1 MEFKKEQLQNGLDI
15 VGEVNKSAKS
25 AAVGFFVKTGS
36 RDESKQINGVS
47 HFLEHMLFKGTE
59 KLSALEVNEAFDRT
73 GAQFNAFTSEENTV
87 YYAAVLPEYL
97 LEVTGLWIELMR
109 PALRDDDFSIEKNVI
124 KEEIAM
130 YKDLPSFDVMD
141 RCRTLHFDS
150 HPCGNSVLG
159 SEVSID
165 NLTAEQMRDYFTRR
179 YAPNNIVLACAGNFE
194 WDQICSICTN
204 SCSRWQEQA
213 VGRKLEHYGGSKKKE
228 RVEKSNLVR
237 EHICLMSAG
246 VSAQDPRRFAASLL
260 GIIVGDNV
268 GSRFFWELV
277 DKALAETATMQ
288 FGAMD
293 GTGAFYSYIRCSAGD
308 VTKVLNTVSGIF
320 QNLSENG
327 ITEDELRKAKN
338 KVLSALVIKNELP
351 MGRLIDLGFN
361 WIYLEQYRTVQDD
374 INSIKAVTV
383 DDVNELIGQFNPGDF
398 TQLSI
403 GPAQD
408 RGQRTENREQRAES
422 RRQRTDS
429 DL

>member
-1 MEFKKEQLQNGLDI
+1 MEFKKEQLANGLDLI
-15 VGEVNKSAKS
+15 GEVNKSAKS

-36 RDESKQINGVS
+36 RDESEQINGVS

-87 YYAAVLPEYL
+87 FYAAVLPEYL

-109 PALRDDDFSIEKNVI
+109 PALRDDDFNIEKNVI

-130 YKDLPSFDVMD
+130 YKDTPSFDVMD
-141 RCRTLHFDS
+141 QCRRLHFDG

-159 SEVSID
+159 SEASID
-165 NLTAEQMRDYFTRR
+165 NLTAEQMRDYFARR
-179 YAPNNIVLACAGNFE
+179 YAPNNMVLACAGNFD
-194 WDQICSICTN
+194 WDQICSFAAN
-204 SCSRWQEQA
+204 SCSRWRKQA
-213 VGRKLEHYGGSKKKE
+213 VGRKLEHYGGSKKKK
-228 RVEKSNLVR
+228 RVEKSNLAR

-246 VSAQDPRRFAASLL
+246 LSAQDPRRFAASLL

-277 DKALAETATMQ
+277 DKALAEAATMQ

-293 GTGAFYSYIRCSAGD
+293 GTGAFYSYISCSAEN
-308 VTKVLNTVSGIF
+308 VTKVLDTVSGIF
-320 QNLSENG
+320 QSLSKNG

-374 INSIKAVTV
+374 VSAIKAVTV
-383 DDVNELIGQFNPGDF
+383 DDVNVLIEQFKPEDF
-398 TQLSI
+398 TQLSL

-408 RGQRTENREQRAES
+408 RRQRTDNRG
-422 RRQRTDS
+422 QRTDS

>member
-1 MEFKKEQLQNGLDI
+1 MEFKKEQLENGLDI
-15 VGEVNKSAKS
+15 IGEVNKSAKS
-25 AAVGFFVKTGS
+25 AAVGFFIKTGS
-36 RDESKQINGVS
+36 RDESEQINGVS

-159 SEVSID
+159 SEASID
-165 NLTAEQMRDYFTRR
+165 KLTAEQMRDYFARR
-179 YAPNNIVLACAGNFE
+179 YAPNNMVLACAGNFD
-194 WDQICSICTN
+194 WDQICSIAAD
-204 SCSRWQEQA
+204 SCSEWRRQT
-213 VGRKLEHYGGSKKKE
+213 VGRELEHYGGSKKKK
-228 RVEKSNLVR
+228 RVEKSNLAR

-246 VSAQDPRRFAASLL
+246 LSAQDPRRFAASLL

-268 GSRFFWELV
+268 GSRFFWDLV
-277 DKALAETATMQ
+277 DKALAEAATMQ

-293 GTGAFYSYIRCSAGD
+293 GTGAFYSYISCSTD
-308 VTKVLNTVSGIF
+308 NVTKVLDTVSGIF
-320 QNLSENG
+320 QSLSKKG
-327 ITEDELRKAKN
+327 ITEDELIKAKN

-374 INSIKAVTV
+374 ISAIKAVTV
-383 DDVNELIGQFNPGDF
+383 DDVNVLIEQFNPGEF
-398 TQLSI
+398 TQLSL

-408 RGQRTENREQRAES
+408 

-429 DL
+429 DS

>member
-1 MEFKKEQLQNGLDI
+1 MEFKKKQLTNGLDI
-15 VGEVNKSAKS
+15 IGEINKSAKS

-36 RDESKQINGVS
+36 RDENEQINGVS

-109 PALRDDDFSIEKNVI
+109 PALRDEDFNIEKNVI

-141 RCRTLHFDS
+141 RCRKLHFDG

-159 SEVSID
+159 SEISIS
-165 NLTAEQMRDYFTRR
+165 NLTAGQMRDYFTRR
-179 YAPNNIVLACAGNFE
+179 YAPNNIVLACAGNFD
-194 WDQICSICTN
+194 WDRLCAVAES
-204 SCSRWQEQA
+204 SCNIWQRQA
-213 VGRKLEHYGGSKKKE
+213 VERKLEHFGGSRKRK
-228 RVEKSNLVR
+228 RVEKANLTR

-260 GIIVGDNV
+260 GIIIGDEV

-277 DKALAETATMQ
+277 DKALAEAATMQ

-293 GTGAFYSYIRCSAGD
+293 GTGAFYSYIRCSAD
-308 VTKVLNTVSGIF
+308 NITKVLNIIGGIF
-320 QNLSENG
+320 QSLSEEGVN
-327 ITEDELRKAKN
+327 EDELRKAKN

-361 WIYLEQYRTVQDD
+361 WTYLEQYRTVEDD
-374 INSIKAVTV
+374 IAAIKAVTV
-383 DDVNELIGQFNPGDF
+383 DDVHALLEQFNPGDF

-403 GPAQD
+403 GPAQ
-408 RGQRTENREQRAES
+408 S
-422 RRQRTDS
+422 S
-429 DL
+429 

>member
-1 MEFKKEQLQNGLDI
+1 MEFKKEQLENGLDLI
-15 VGEVNKSAKS
+15 GEINKSAKS

-36 RDESKQINGVS
+36 RDESEQLNGVS

-87 YYAAVLPEYL
+87 FYAAILPEYL

-109 PALRDDDFSIEKNVI
+109 PALRDGDFNIEKNVI

-130 YKDLPSFDVMD
+130 YKDTPSFDVMD
-141 RCRTLHFDS
+141 QCRSLHFDG

-159 SEVSID
+159 SEASID
-165 NLTAEQMRDYFTRR
+165 ILTAEQMRDYFARR
-179 YAPNNIVLACAGNFE
+179 YAPNNMVIGCAGNFD
-194 WDQICSICTN
+194 WKQICSLSAN

-213 VGRKLEHYGGSKKKE
+213 VGRKLEHYGGSKKKK
-228 RVEKSNLVR
+228 RVEKTNLAR

-260 GIIVGDNV
+260 GIIIGDNV

-277 DKALAETATMQ
+277 DKALAEAATMQ

-293 GTGAFYSYIRCSAGD
+293 GTGAFYSYIRCSTD
-308 VTKVLNTVSGIF
+308 NVTKVLDTISGIF
-320 QNLSENG
+320 QSLSKNG

-361 WIYLEQYRTVQDD
+361 WIYLKQYRTVQDD
-374 INSIKAVTV
+374 ISAIKAVTV
-383 DDVNELIGQFNPGDF
+383 DDVNVLIEQFKPGDF

-408 RGQRTENREQRAES
+408 KGQKTEDRG
-422 RRQRTDS
+422 QRTDS